1 MLDEIFNATPL
12 KSAATAVVV
21 LLLKVVSV
29 SPPSLLSR
37 CLSLSLRVVASGGYL
52 ELLGGFV
59 ARLVL
64 VLVEGWEERPILAT
78 HSIRILEKYSLL
90 ARIKAKNAQV

>member
-1 MLDEIFNATPL
+1 MLLPLLCWEPNLLLDEIFNATPL

-29 SPPSLLSR
+29 SPSSLLSR

-64 VLVEGWEERPILAT
+64 VLVEG
-78 HSIRILEKYSLL
+78 
-90 ARIKAKNAQV
+90 